1 MKPLLLMGMA
11 LLLLSGCDHPY
22 EAESREPLGSP
33 DLTEARTRALMRA
46 ADADS
51 GYGECLIAG
60 LRESASR
67 APDAANGDA
76 FLEFAADFAQKAC
89 EAEFDRFVT
98 ALRAKAP
105 AYYID
110 PSTGTDNEIKAS
122 VHNALVTKMRQT
134 LGLSPSRALP
144 QPGSSQAI

>member
-1 MKPLLLMGMA
+1 
-11 LLLLSGCDHPY
+11 
-22 EAESREPLGSP
+22 
-33 DLTEARTRALMRA
+33 MRA

-60 LRESASR
+60 LQESTNKV
-67 APDAANGDA
+67 PDTVNDDA
-76 FLEFAADFAQKAC
+76 FLEFAADYAQKAC

-110 PSTGTDNEIKAS
+110 ASTGTDSEIKAS

-134 LGLSPSRALP
+134 LGLFPSRPLP
-144 QPGSSQAI
+144 QPGPQQQAI